1 MKRPDPTE
9 QKPAPG
15 PAAEKL
21 RAVRLMAGLSL
32 AQLAE
37 RLGMPLGS
45 YRHYE
50 ERLKDEFLPVK
61 FVRDLARALA
71 GSDVPVEA
79 VFALAGQ
86 APPPASV
93 LAEIAQGMR
102 EPPPKSYIAR
112 ALEALDQDEA
122 PGGTE
127 KPFEIQFSQVDGVV
141 KVAAVI
147 RDPEGF
153 AKLRATLDALEALNR

>member
-1 MKRPDPTE
+1 
-9 QKPAPG
+9 
-15 PAAEKL
+15 
-21 RAVRLMAGLSL
+21 MAGLSL
-32 AQLAE
+32 ADLADK
-37 RLGMPLGS
+37 LGLPVGT

-50 ERLKDEFLPVK
+50 ERLKDEFLSVQM
-61 FVRDLARALA
+61 VRKLARALA
-71 GSDVPVEA
+71 GSAVPAEA
-79 VFALAGQ
+79 IFELAGQ
-86 APPPASV
+86 EPPSPTV
-93 LAEIAQGMR
+93 LAELTQGLQ

-122 PGGTE
+122 QNSGE

-153 AKLRATLDALEALNR
+153 TKLRATLDALEALNR